1 MRVKSKFRCQE
12 CGQQSTRWLGRCPG
26 CGAWNSL
33 VEELEQ
39 PKTVSPAAING
50 LLEPCP
56 VTEVPTQEEERFPT
70 QMAEMDRVLGG
81 GLVPGSLILVGG
93 DPGIGKSTLM
103 LQVAHLLSCRMPVL
117 YISGEESARQVRLRA
132 ERLGA
137 LSPGLLL
144 ACETDI
150 DQIER
155 HLRQISPPVAVI
167 DSIQTMFK
175 SDLASAP
182 GSVGQVRECAAQL
195 MRLSKT
201 TGISIFLVGHVT
213 KEGMLAGPRV
223 LEHMVDTVLYF
234 EGETHQFFRIL
245 RGVKNRFGSTNEI
258 GIFEMSDAGLV
269 EVASPS
275 AIFLTKRPKGGDVP
289 GTAVAAALEG
299 SRPILVE
306 IQALVCPTGY
316 GTPRRMT
323 AGVDYN
329 RVALITAVLEK
340 RMGFNLGNQD
350 IYVNAVGGVRL
361 DEPAADLAVACALAS
376 SFKDIPVD
384 PGLACAGETGL
395 TGELRPVTGVEKR
408 IRESFKM
415 GFSRFLMS
423 SHSAALSGDDYG
435 LLRADTLAE
444 ALEMALLA

>member
-12 CGQQSTRWLGRCPG
+12 CGQQSTRWMGRCPG

-33 VEELEQ
+33 VEEIDQ
-39 PKTVSPAAING
+39 PKSVKPADNG
-50 LLEPCP
+50 ALKPCP
-56 VTEVPTQEEERFPT
+56 VTEVPAGDEERFPT
-70 QMAEMDRVLGG
+70 EMAEMDRVLGG
-81 GLVPGSLILVGG
+81 GLVPGSLVLVGG
-93 DPGIGKSTLM
+93 DPGIGKSTLL

-117 YISGEESARQVRLRA
+117 YISGEESARQIRLRA

-150 DQIER
+150 DQVEK
-155 HLRQISPPVAVI
+155 HLRHISPPVAIV

-195 MRLSKT
+195 MRLAKT

-223 LEHMVDTVLYF
+223 LEHMVDTVLYL
-234 EGETHQFFRIL
+234 EGDRHQFFRIL

-258 GIFEMSDAGLV
+258 GIFEMSGSGLV

-275 AIFLTKRPKGGDVP
+275 AIFLTRRPKGDVP
-289 GTAVAAALEG
+289 GTAVVAALEG
-299 SRPILVE
+299 TRPLLVE

-408 IRESFKM
+408 IREAFKM
-415 GFSRFLMS
+415 GFSRFLIS
-423 SHSAALSGDDYG
+423 SRSAALPGDERG
-435 LLRADTLAE
+435 LLRADTLAG

>member
-39 PKTVSPAAING
+39 PKALSPAKATEVF
-50 LLEPCP
+50 EPCP
-56 VTEVPTQEEERFPT
+56 VTEVPTQDDERFPT
-70 QMAEMDRVLGG
+70 ELTEMDRVLGG
-81 GLVPGSLILVGG
+81 GVVPGSLVLVGG

-103 LQVAHLLSCRMPVL
+103 LQVAHLLSRRMPVL
-117 YISGEESARQVRLRA
+117 YISGEESARQVRIRA

-144 ACETDI
+144 VCETDI
-150 DQIER
+150 DQVER
-155 HLRQISPPVAVI
+155 HLRQISPRVAVV

-175 SDLASAP
+175 SDLSSAP

-195 MRLSKT
+195 MRLAKT

-223 LEHMVDTVLYF
+223 LEHMVDTVLYL
-234 EGETHQFFRIL
+234 EGEQRQFFRIL
-245 RGVKNRFGSTNEI
+245 RSVKNRFGSTNEI
-258 GIFEMSDAGLV
+258 GIFEMSGSGLV

-275 AIFLTKRPKGGDVP
+275 AIFLTSRSHGDVP
-289 GTAVAAALEG
+289 GTAVVAALEG
-299 SRPILVE
+299 TRPLLVE

-316 GTPRRMT
+316 GNPRRMT

-340 RMGFNLGNQD
+340 RMGFNLGSQD

-376 SFKDIPVD
+376 SFRDIPVD
-384 PGLACAGETGL
+384 PGLACAGEIGL
-395 TGELRPVTGVEKR
+395 TGELRPVAGVEKR
-408 IRESFKM
+408 IKEAFKM

-423 SHSAALSGDDYG
+423 GRSAALSRDDDG
-435 LLRADTLAE
+435 MLSADTLAG
-444 ALEMALLA
+444 ALELALLA

>member
-1 MRVKSKFRCQE
+1 MRVKSKFCCQE

-33 VEELEQ
+33 VEELDQ
-39 PKTVSPAAING
+39 PKTVSPAAVNG
-50 LLEPCP
+50 LLKPCP

-70 QMAEMDRVLGG
+70 EMAEMDRVLGG
-81 GLVPGSLILVGG
+81 GLVPGSLVLVGG

-137 LSPGLLL
+137 LSPSLLL

-150 DQIER
+150 DQVEK
-155 HLRQISPPVAVI
+155 HLRHIAPPVAVV

-195 MRLSKT
+195 MRLAKT

-223 LEHMVDTVLYF
+223 LEHMVDTVLYL
-234 EGETHQFFRIL
+234 EGERHQFFRIL

-258 GIFEMSDAGLV
+258 GIFEMSDRGLV

-275 AIFLTKRPKGGDVP
+275 AIFLTKRPKGDVA
-289 GTAVAAALEG
+289 GTAVVAALEG
-299 SRPILVE
+299 TRPLLVE
-306 IQALVCPTGY
+306 IQALVCPTSY
-316 GTPRRMT
+316 GNPRRMT

-376 SFKDIPVD
+376 SFRDIPVD
-384 PGLACAGETGL
+384 PGMAFAGEIGL

-423 SHSAALSGDDYG
+423 SNGAALPGDDDG
-435 LLRADTLAE
+435 LLRADTLAG
-444 ALEMALLA
+444 ALELALLA

>member
-1 MRVKSKFRCQE
+1 MS
-12 CGQQSTRWLGRCPG
+12 
-26 CGAWNSL
+26 A
-33 VEELEQ
+33 
-39 PKTVSPAAING
+39 
-50 LLEPCP
+50 PCP
-56 VTEVPTQEEERFPT
+56 VTEVPAGDEERFPT
-70 QMAEMDRVLGG
+70 DMAEMDRVLGG
-81 GLVPGSLILVGG
+81 GLVPGSLVLVGG

-103 LQVAHLLSCRMPVL
+103 LQVANLLSLRMPVL

-137 LSPGLLL
+137 LSPSLLL
-144 ACETDI
+144 VCETDI
-150 DQIER
+150 EQVESHI
-155 HLRQISPPVAVI
+155 RQISPPVAVV

-175 SDLASAP
+175 ADLASAP

-195 MRLSKT
+195 MRLAKT
-201 TGISIFLVGHVT
+201 TGVSIFLVGHVT

-223 LEHMVDTVLYF
+223 LEHMVDTVLYL
-234 EGETHQFFRIL
+234 EGDRHQFFRIL

-258 GIFEMSDAGLV
+258 GIFEMSGRGLV

-275 AIFLTKRPKGGDVP
+275 AIFLTKRPRGDVP
-289 GTAVAAALEG
+289 GTAVVAALEG
-299 SRPILVE
+299 TRPLLVE

-316 GTPRRMT
+316 GNPRRMT

-384 PGLACAGETGL
+384 PSLACAGETGL

-408 IRESFKM
+408 IREAFKM

-423 SHSAALSGDDYG
+423 SRSVAPSGDDHG
-435 LLRADTLAE
+435 LLRVDTLAG